1 MNKLAKTMPTPK
13 PVVVEQVCS
22 LCEENWAEHPEDPTP
37 LDCIEILKSKR
48 KPKVDA
54 CCGHGHH
61 NCCHGHHFWHYWY
74 GNSTYQG
81 TITVAPPIYISPN
94 TSPTWTINTPLA
106 ITNTATSPSLSNQLS
121 LVS

>member
-1 MNKLAKTMPTPK
+1 MGNAVAKKIPTPK
-13 PVVVEQVCS
+13 PKPIKVACS
-22 LCEENWAEHPEDPTP
+22 ICEEDWAEHPDDPTV

-48 KPKVDA
+48 QPKVDA
-54 CCGHGHH
+54 CCGHHYH

-74 GNSTYQG
+74 GNSTYSG
-81 TITVAPPIYISPN
+81 TITVAPPIQVTP

-106 ITNTATSPSLSNQLS
+106 GNTAHTPSLSNTLH